1 MEGFQGVQEGKC
13 APAEVSG
20 AEDGLYVPVSWY
32 QFGGHGDHT
41 SGSDRCSFLISGL
54 LAVV

>member
-1 MEGFQGVQEGKC
+1 MQVGKR

-20 AEDGLYVPVSWY
+20 AEDGLYVPESWY
-32 QFGGHGDHT
+32 QCGGHGDHT
-41 SGSDRCSFLISGL
+41 SGSDRCTFLISGL